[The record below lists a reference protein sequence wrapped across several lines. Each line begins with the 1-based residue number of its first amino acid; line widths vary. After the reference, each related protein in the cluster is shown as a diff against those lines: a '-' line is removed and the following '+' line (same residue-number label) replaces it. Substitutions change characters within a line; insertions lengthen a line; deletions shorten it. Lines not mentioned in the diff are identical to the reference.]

1 MMSRIIVLIGL
12 LYCNVYI
19 NAQMLSL
26 DTIFSRIQR
35 QMCIYPQEKLH
46 LHTDRSIYVAGDTV
60 WMKAYI
66 VDAMT
71 HESVYKSRYVY
82 VELINPFNQL
92 ESRVKLRQDSLGMI
106 YGHMVLQDTLPS
118 GDYSLRTYTRFMENE
133 GQDYFF
139 RKQIK
144 VLSPLEGSVQLQLLR
159 DEKGKLSID
168 FTKKLSGE
176 PLPFNH
182 ASIFSKDEELYCNK
196 HENRIS
202 LPHWDGKDKTLLV
215 KTGNY
220 KQYISCDED
229 NAQDYDVSFMPE
241 GGELIPDALCK
252 VAFKSIN
259 TKGLGEDIIGHV
271 IDEKGDTVIVARSF
285 HKGMGFFSF
294 VPIKGKTYRMVCS
307 NESGLNKTFPLPE
320 VGIEKYALKIKRN
333 KGHFF
338 VSYLSGHK
346 KRNDSLILLVHQ
358 RGQPKFLQLWM
369 PDTEEWAFDMDAF
382 ERGVINFML
391 LDVYGN
397 VLSERLAF
405 VFNEKVHEPVM
416 EDSMEYA
423 PYSKVVLSLYANDLS
438 GTPLNGHASIA
449 VTDNADILPDST
461 SSILSTLLLT
471 SELKG
476 YVEEPHWYFRGTDR
490 KRQEAL
496 DMLMLTQGWR
506 RYHFQEVVKDK
517 TFDLPRF
524 SHEEN
529 MSIKGRI
536 VSTIRRKPKEKAL
549 VRIMAPT
556 EGLIEEVIADNDG
569 VFSLQ
574 GFEFS
579 DSTTYIIMAQ
589 SANENNNVVLEVE
602 KEEFPSLNDS
612 LPITSYS
619 HHEYPWQSYLKKVSQ
634 RLSYENGMRHIF
646 LDEVVVTASRKKY
659 VTNYQI
665 GADKVITEEMIKK
678 SGAST
683 IGTLLRSLGGFHIFH
698 SNTLYVLNETP
709 LDGNVAWQIMSM
721 IRPEDIQ
728 QIDIIR
734 GMKCAGYFGGKQ
746 DAIVAITLKSGGAG
760 ASWDPVNIT
769 HILPLGYQK
778 KADFYV
784 PKYDVVDKKDVS
796 DLDLRTTIH
805 WQPDIVFK
813 EGKAEVL
820 FYTASIPTTYSI
832 VLEGVMQNGCI
843 LREVK
848 EMIVEKES
856 DDCLVEGISHE
867 ENLLR
872 LQDQIK

>member
-1 MMSRIIVLIGL
+1 MYRYLVLIGFL
-12 LYCNVYI
+12 FYYNLYT
-19 NAQMLSL
+19 NAQILSL

-35 QMCIYPQEKLH
+35 QMCIYPQEKLY
-46 LHTDRSIYVAGDTV
+46 LHTDRPIYVAADTA

-66 VDAMT
+66 IDAMT
-71 HESVYKSRYVY
+71 HEPVYKSRYVY

-92 ESRVKLRQDSLGMI
+92 ESRIKLRQDSLGMI

-118 GDYSLRTYTRFMENE
+118 GNYSLRAYTRFMENE

-144 VLSPLEGSVQLQLLR
+144 VLSPLEESVQLQLSR

-168 FTKKLSGE
+168 FTKKSSGE

-182 ASIFSKDEELYCNK
+182 ASVFSKDEELYCNK

-220 KQYISCDED
+220 KQYISFDEEK
-229 NAQDYDVSFMPE
+229 ALDYDVSFMPE

-252 VAFKSIN
+252 VAFKAIN
-259 TKGLGEDIIGHV
+259 TQGLGEDIKGLV
-271 IDEKGDTVIVARSF
+271 IDEKEDTVVVVRSF

-294 VPIKGKTYRMVCS
+294 VPSKDKTYRMVCS
-307 NESGLNKTFPLPE
+307 NESGLNKTFPLPK
-320 VGIEKYALKIKRN
+320 VGIGKYALKIKRS

-338 VSYLSGHK
+338 VSYLSEHK
-346 KRNDSLILLVHQ
+346 EKKDSLILLVHQ
-358 RGQPKFLQLWM
+358 RGLPKFLQLWL
-369 PDTEEWAFDMDAF
+369 PDSDEWAFDMNSF
-382 ERGVINFML
+382 ERGMVNFIL

-405 VFNEKVHEPVM
+405 VFHKKECEPTM
-416 EDSMEYA
+416 TDLMKYA
-423 PYSKVVLSLYANDLS
+423 PYNKVTLSLHANDLS
-438 GTPLNGHASIA
+438 GNPLNGHASIA
-449 VTDNADILPDST
+449 VTDNADMLPDST
-461 SSILSTLLLT
+461 NSILSTLLLT

-476 YVEEPHWYFRGTDR
+476 HVEEPHWYFRGTDR

-496 DMLMLTQGWR
+496 DLLMLTQGWR
-506 RYHFQEVVKDK
+506 RYHFQEAVKDK
-517 TFDLPRF
+517 VFALPHF

-536 VSTIRRKPKEKAL
+536 LSTIRRKPKEKAL

-556 EGLIEEVIADNDG
+556 EGMMEEAISDNNG

-574 GFEFS
+574 GFEFP

-589 SANENNNVVLEVE
+589 SENEKSNVVLEIE
-602 KEEFPSLNDS
+602 KEKFPPINES
-612 LPITSYS
+612 LPITSYN
-619 HHEYPWQSYLKKVSQ
+619 HYMRPWQNYLEKANL

-646 LDEVVVTASRKKY
+646 LDEVVVTASKKKY

-665 GADKVITEEMIKK
+665 AADKVITEEMIKK

-683 IGTLLRSLGGFHIFH
+683 IGTLLRSLVGFRIFH
-698 SNTLYVLNETP
+698 SNTLYVLDETP

-734 GMKCAGYFGGKQ
+734 GIKCAGYFGGKQ
-746 DAIVAITLKSGGAG
+746 DAIVAITLKSGGTG
-760 ASWDPVNIT
+760 AFWDPVNIT

-778 KADFYV
+778 KAEFYA
-784 PKYDVVDKKDVS
+784 PKFEIKERERMNDR
-796 DLDLRTTIH
+796 DLRTTIH

-813 EGKAEVL
+813 EGKAEVV
-820 FYTASIPTTYSI
+820 FYTSGIPTTYSI
-832 VLEGVMQNGCI
+832 VVEGVTEEGYI

-848 EMIVEKES
+848 EMV
-856 DDCLVEGISHE
+856 VH
-867 ENLLR
+867 
-872 LQDQIK
+872 